1 MARRFLGKV
10 GLVALAGFLF
20 LSPAQASV
28 ITYVTPAGSVDGA
41 GNPVSAEADISSTG
55 GVITVTLKNLQGN
68 PTEAGQLLSDV
79 RFTLGVYNKVT
90 QTETGFFG
98 GTGTLDTNVAKTF
111 GIYRTVF
118 GDRSFSLDGSPQA
131 PGWALEN
138 TGFSAYRL
146 CDLCPGGSGPEHMII
161 GPPVG
166 LGNNDGFHYA
176 NADNTIKGPGST
188 AADSGP
194 NSPFL
199 GPAMPVQFTINIPGI
214 TTSDTADVYADSV
227 SFSFGPLEGQEKIV
241 SGQCVL
247 SCLPGRRV
255 PEPSSL
261 VLLGVGVIG
270 LAGLGW
276 RARRPTK

>member
-1 MARRFLGKV
+1 MARGFLGKI

-20 LSPAQASV
+20 LSPAEASV
-28 ITYVTPAGSVDGA
+28 IAYTTPAGSVDPA
-41 GNPVSAEADISSTG
+41 GNPVSARAEISSTG
-55 GVITVTLKNLQGN
+55 GVITVTLKNLQAN

-79 RFTLGVYNKVT
+79 RFTLAVYNHVT

-98 GTGTLDTNVAKTF
+98 GTGTLDTSVTKSF

-118 GDRSFSLDGSPQA
+118 GDRSFTFPDGSPQA

-138 TGFSAYRL
+138 TAFSAYRL
-146 CDLCPGGSGPEHMII
+146 CDLCSGGSGPAHMII
-161 GPPVG
+161 GDPNPQ
-166 LGNNDGFHYA
+166 NAFQYT
-176 NADNTIKGPGST
+176 NADDSIKGPGDT
-188 AADSGP
+188 AADFGP
-194 NSPFL
+194 GSPFL
-199 GPAMPVQFTINIPGI
+199 ALTVQFTINIPGI
-214 TTSDTADVYADSV
+214 TSSQTADVYADSV
-227 SFSFGPLEGQEKIV
+227 SFSFGPVEGQEKIV

-247 SCLPGRRV
+247 SCLPGRSV

-261 VLLGVGVIG
+261 VLLGVGAIG